1 MFSPREVSV
10 LGEGGRKTSIFLYS
24 VGIYM
29 GTASLPGYSSTDRQ
43 KRGKTAIL

>member
-29 GTASLPGYSSTDRQ
+29 GTASFPGYSSTDRQ